1 MITLR
6 HITSYFTLISLV
18 FGSITPTVSL
28 AKEPSL
34 PKVVAQ
40 PFGYL
45 RVKVVDGRTFHPLN
59 HAQVVLVET
68 GERYRTDQR
77 GLTPWIKAPV
87 LRSARFSRLVD
98 ELHGQLSLIAYK
110 TGYRDSIHL
119 GVRMNEGER
128 SKVTIWQYQIERLRD
143 TRVEPILF
151 QEPYHRLWLIKLA
164 DHFRTKTELG
174 EGYERPD

>member
-1 MITLR
+1 MLVLR
-6 HITSYFTLISLV
+6 HLLTYVTLLSLSL
-18 FGSITPTVSL
+18 GCITPTVSH
-28 AKEPSL
+28 AQEASFSKI
-34 PKVVAQ
+34 VTQ

-45 RVKVVDGRTFHPLN
+45 RVKVVDGRTFLPLN
-59 HAQVVLVET
+59 HAQVILVET
-68 GERYRTDQR
+68 GERYATDQR

-110 TGYRDSIHL
+110 NGYRDSIHL

-128 SKVTIWQYQIERLRD
+128 SKVTIWQYQIDRLRD
-143 TRVEPILF
+143 TRIEPVLF

-164 DHFRTKTELG
+164 DHFRTKTEVG